1 MAIAKMKKLTLIG
14 LSREKEALIKEL
26 MSLGV
31 VQISEQDARLSDESW
46 SNVVRKD
53 DAETAS
59 VKWETEL
66 ERVDNALK
74 LIDRFGDSKKP
85 LISERKAIQ
94 TQEFEDALVKEY
106 EIRRDVLKLTRLSR
120 KLAHVLLAENR
131 ANIARMSLLPWKEYD
146 IPAEQFA
153 TKATRVWQGVVPAG
167 NDSADFLRILAD
179 KTQYTD
185 AEVVHTD
192 SEQHYI
198 SILFLAEELDTV
210 QAALRDLGFNRIALP
225 MAEGAVGEALAEV
238 EQELADIDAQ
248 KEELI
253 EKIRELKDCEP
264 TLKLYHDELV
274 MRRDCA
280 AIRDKFLV
288 TDSTFYLDGWFP
300 RIAEDK
306 LKALLSRH
314 TCYFET
320 ADPGQDEQPPVLLL
334 NGKLAE
340 PFEAVTKLYSF
351 PDYWGI
357 DATAFFALP
366 YALFFGMMLSDA
378 AYGLL
383 LMGITY
389 FVKKKFTLEGMTKQL
404 IDMFFYCGVFTLF
417 WGLMFGS
424 FFGDLI
430 TVVSSTFFG
439 RTINFPTLWFNPVE
453 EPMTLLIFSYALG
466 LLHILLAMG
475 LGGYMSIRDGQPLDA
490 LFDVGFWYML
500 IIGLLLFMGAGMVP
514 ALPAA
519 ATVIGKWM
527 SIAGTLGII
536 LTAGRHNKGIA
547 RITGGFTSLYGITG
561 YLSDVLSYSRLLAL
575 GLATGVISSV
585 FNTLGALGGPTLAGV
600 ILMIVA
606 FSIGHPYNFAI
617 NALGSFVHSC
627 RLQYV
632 EFFGKFYQ
640 SGGVGFAPFCENT
653 KYFKIIKEE
662 Q

>member
-1 MAIAKMKKLTLIG
+1 VAIAKMKKLSVIG
-14 LSREKEALIKEL
+14 LSREREVLVKEF
-26 MSLGV
+26 MRLGV
-31 VQISEQDARLSDESW
+31 VQISEQDARLSDEHW
-46 SNVVRKD
+46 SRIVKQD
-53 DAETAS
+53 DGETAA
-59 VKWETEL
+59 VKWDTEL
-66 ERVDNALK
+66 ERVENALA
-74 LIDRFGDSKKP
+74 LVDRFCEIKKP
-85 LISERKAIQ
+85 LLAERKAIKKQ
-94 TQEFEDALVKEY
+94 DFEEVLASEY
-106 EIRRDVLKLTRLSR
+106 DIRRDVLKLTRLSR
-120 KLAHVLLAENR
+120 KLAHAIVAENR
-131 ANIARMSLLPWKEYD
+131 ANVVKMSLFPWREYD
-146 IPAEQFA
+146 IPTEHFSTRA
-153 TKATRVWQGVVPAG
+153 TQIWQGVIPATS
-167 NDSADFLRILAD
+167 DSSDFLKILAE

-185 AEVVHTD
+185 AEVVYSD

-198 SILFLAEELDTV
+198 SIMFLVQTLEDV
-210 QAALRDLGFNRIALP
+210 QAALRDLGFNRITLP
-225 MAEGAVGEALAEV
+225 LAQGSVQEALLAA
-238 EQELADIDAQ
+238 EQELTDIAAQ
-248 KEELI
+248 KEEI
-253 EKIRELKDCEP
+253 IGKIREFKEFEP

-280 AIRDKFLV
+280 AVRENFLV
-288 TDSTFYLDGWFP
+288 TDSTFYLEGWFP

-306 LKALLSRH
+306 IQALLARH
-314 TCYFET
+314 TCYYET
-320 ADPGQDEQPPVLLL
+320 ADPKDDEQPPVLLL

-340 PFEAVTKLYSF
+340 PFEAVTKLYSY
-351 PDYWGI
+351 PDYRGI

-389 FVKKKFTLEGMTKQL
+389 FARKKYALEGMTKQL
-404 IDMFFYCGVFTLF
+404 MDMFFYCGIFTLF
-417 WGLMFGS
+417 WGVMFGS

-430 TVVSSTFFG
+430 TVVSSTFFAK
-439 RTINFPTLWFNPVE
+439 TVSFPTLWFNPVE
-453 EPMTLLIFSYALG
+453 EPMTLLIFSYGLG
-466 LLHILLAMG
+466 LLHIFLAMG
-475 LGGYMSIRDGQPLDA
+475 LSGYMSIRDGQPLEA

-500 IIGLLLFMGAGMVP
+500 IIGLLLYLGAGAIP
-514 ALPAA
+514 SLPPIAL
-519 ATVIGKWM
+519 TLGKGL
-527 SIAGTLGII
+527 SIAGALGII
-536 LTAGRHNKGIA
+536 CTAGRHNKGIA

-585 FNTLGALGGPTLAGV
+585 FNTLGSLGGPTLLGA
-600 ILMIVA
+600 ILMVIA

-640 SGGVGFAPFCENT
+640 SGGIGFAPFCENT